1 MKWFLYAFSLI
12 WISFG
17 AGIIIY
23 TRESKSMIKSLVAD
37 LDRRLLSVLP
47 AIFGVFLIIAATESR
62 HSWFIRLIG
71 ILAVLKGGFIFWN
84 PQNLY
89 NKIVDWYLNSLSDQT
104 FRFFGIIILILGT
117 VILSWI
123 L

>member
-1 MKWFLYAFSLI
+1 MKWFLYAFSFI

-17 AGIIIY
+17 TGLIIY
-23 TRESKSMIKSLVAD
+23 TQESKRMIKRLVTD
-37 LDRRLLSVLP
+37 LDRRILSALP
-47 AIFGVFLIIAATESR
+47 AIFGFFLIIAASESR

-89 NKIVDWYLNSLSDQT
+89 DKTLDWYLNSVSDQT
-104 FRFFGIIILILGT
+104 FRFFGIITLILGT

>member
-1 MKWFLYAFSLI
+1 MKWFLYALGLI

-17 AGIIIY
+17 VGFIIY
-23 TRESKSMIKSLVAD
+23 SSESKRILKSVVAN
-37 LDRRLLSVLP
+37 LDRRILSSLTV
-47 AIFGVFLIIAATESR
+47 IFGVLIVISASESR
-62 HSWFIRLIG
+62 HPGFIRLIG
-71 ILAVLKGGFIFWN
+71 ILAVFKGGFIFWN

-89 NKIVDWYLNSLSDQT
+89 DKTLDWYLNSVSDQT
-104 FRFFGIIILILGT
+104 FRLFGIITLILGT

>member
-1 MKWFLYAFSLI
+1 MKWFLYALSLL

-17 AGIIIY
+17 AGFIIY
-23 TRESKSMIKSLVAD
+23 TSESKRIINSVVKN
-37 LDRRLLSVLP
+37 LDRRILSALP
-47 AIFGVFLIIAATESR
+47 AIFGVLLVISASESR

-71 ILAVLKGGFIFWN
+71 ILAVFKGGLIFWN
-84 PQNLY
+84 PQNLCD
-89 NKIVDWYLNSLSDQT
+89 KTLDWYLNSVSDQT
-104 FRFFGIIILILGT
+104 FRFFGIITLILGT

>member
-1 MKWFLYAFSLI
+1 MKWFLYAFSLT

-17 AGIIIY
+17 TGLIIY
-23 TRESKSMIKSLVAD
+23 TRESKSMIKRLVTD
-37 LDRRLLSVLP
+37 LDRRILSTLP
-47 AIFGVFLIIAATESR
+47 AVLGVFLIIAAPESR

-71 ILAVLKGGFIFWN
+71 ILAVFKGGFIFWN

-89 NKIVDWYLNSLSDQT
+89 DKIVDWYLNALSDQT
-104 FRFFGIIILILGT
+104 FRFFGIITLILGT

>member
-17 AGIIIY
+17 TGLIIY
-23 TRESKSMIKSLVAD
+23 TLESRNLVKRFVTD
-37 LDRRLLSVLP
+37 LDRRIVSALP
-47 AIFGVFLIIAATESR
+47 VILGVFLIIAASESR

-71 ILAVLKGGFIFWN
+71 ILAVIKGGFILWN
-84 PQNLY
+84 PYNLY
-89 NKIVDWYLNSLSDQT
+89 DKIGNWYVNTVTNQT
-104 FRFFGIIILILGT
+104 YRFFGIITLILGT

>member
-17 AGIIIY
+17 AGLIIY
-23 TRESKSMIKSLVAD
+23 TRESKNMIKRLVSG
-37 LDRRLLSVLP
+37 LDRRILSALPVVL
-47 AIFGVFLIIAATESR
+47 GVFLIIAASESR

-71 ILAVLKGGFIFWN
+71 ILAVFKGGFIFWN

-89 NKIVDWYLNSLSDQT
+89 DKIVDWYLNTLSDQT
-104 FRFFGIIILILGT
+104 FRFFGIITLILGT

>member
-23 TRESKSMIKSLVAD
+23 TRESKSMIKSFVTN
-37 LDRRLLSVLP
+37 LDRRFLSVLP
-47 AIFGVFLIIAATESR
+47 TIFGVFLIIAATESR

-89 NKIVDWYLNSLSDQT
+89 NKTVDWYLNSLFDQT

>member
-37 LDRRLLSVLP
+37 LDRRFLSALP

>member
-23 TRESKSMIKSLVAD
+23 TRESKSLIKGFVTN
-37 LDRRLLSVLP
+37 LDRRILSVLP

-89 NKIVDWYLNSLSDQT
+89 NKTVVWYLNSISDQT
-104 FRFFGIIILILGT
+104 FRFFGIITLILGT

-123 L
+123 M

>member
-1 MKWFLYAFSLI
+1 MKWFLYAFSFI

-17 AGIIIY
+17 TGLIIY
-23 TRESKSMIKSLVAD
+23 TRESKRMIKRLVTD
-37 LDRRLLSVLP
+37 LDRRILSALP
-47 AIFGVFLIIAATESR
+47 AIFGFFLIIAASESR

-89 NKIVDWYLNSLSDQT
+89 DKTLDWYLNSVSDQT
-104 FRFFGIIILILGT
+104 FRFFGIITLILGT

>member
-23 TRESKSMIKSLVAD
+23 TRESKSMIKSLVTD
-37 LDRRLLSVLP
+37 LDRRFLSVLP
-47 AIFGVFLIIAATESR
+47 AIFGVFLIVAATESR

>member
-17 AGIIIY
+17 TGLIIY
-23 TRESKSMIKSLVAD
+23 TRESKSMIKRLVTD
-37 LDRRLLSVLP
+37 LDRRILP
-47 AIFGVFLIIAATESR
+47 ALPAVLGVFLIIAASESR

-71 ILAVLKGGFIFWN
+71 ILAVFIGGFIFWN

-89 NKIVDWYLNSLSDQT
+89 DKIVDWYLNALSDQT
-104 FRFFGIIILILGT
+104 FRFFGIITLILGT

>member
-1 MKWFLYAFSLI
+1 MKWFLYAFCLI

-17 AGIIIY
+17 AGLIIY
-23 TRESKSMIKSLVAD
+23 TRESKSMTKRLIAD
-37 LDRRLLSVLP
+37 LDRRILSALP
-47 AIFGVFLIIAATESR
+47 VILGIFLIIAASESR

-89 NKIVDWYLNSLSDQT
+89 DKIADWYLNSVSDET
-104 FRFFGIIILILGT
+104 FRFFGIITLILGT

>member
-17 AGIIIY
+17 TGLIIY
-23 TRESKSMIKSLVAD
+23 TRESKSMIKRLVTD
-37 LDRRLLSVLP
+37 LDRRILSTLPVVL
-47 AIFGVFLIIAATESR
+47 GVFLIMAASESR

-71 ILAVLKGGFIFWN
+71 ILAVFKGGCIFWN

-89 NKIVDWYLNSLSDQT
+89 DKIVDWYLNALSDQT
-104 FRFFGIIILILGT
+104 FRFFGIITLILGT

>member
-1 MKWFLYAFSLI
+1 MKWFLYAFNFI

-17 AGIIIY
+17 AGLIIY
-23 TRESKSMIKSLVAD
+23 TRESKSMIKSVITN
-37 LDRRLLSVLP
+37 LDRRLLSALP
-47 AIFGVFLIIAATESR
+47 AICGVFLVIAASESR

-84 PQNLY
+84 PQNWY
-89 NKIVDWYLNSLSDQT
+89 DKTVDWYLNSVSDQT
-104 FRFFGIIILILGT
+104 FRFFGIITLILGT

>member
-17 AGIIIY
+17 AGLIIY
-23 TRESKSMIKSLVAD
+23 TRESKIMIKRLVAD
-37 LDRRLLSVLP
+37 LDRRILSALP
-47 AIFGVFLIIAATESR
+47 AVLGVFLIIAAPGSR

-89 NKIVDWYLNSLSDQT
+89 DKTVDWYLNALSDQT
-104 FRFFGIIILILGT
+104 FRFFGIITLILGT

>member
-17 AGIIIY
+17 AGFIIY
-23 TRESKSMIKSLVAD
+23 TRETKRMINSFVTS
-37 LDRRLLSVLP
+37 LDRRILSAFP
-47 AIFGVFLIIAATESR
+47 AVFGIFLIISASESR

-71 ILAVLKGGFIFWN
+71 IIALLKGGFIFWN

-89 NKIVDWYLNSLSDQT
+89 DDTIDWYLNSVSDQT
-104 FRFFGIIILILGT
+104 FRFFGIVTLILGT

>member
-12 WISFG
+12 WISYG

-23 TRESKSMIKSLVAD
+23 TRESKSMIKSLVTD

>member
-17 AGIIIY
+17 TGIIIY
-23 TRESKSMIKSLVAD
+23 TRESKSIIKSFVKD
-37 LDRRLLSVLP
+37 LDRRILSVLP
-47 AIFGVFLIIAATESR
+47 AIFGVLLIIAASESR

-71 ILAVLKGGFIFWN
+71 ILAVLKGGFIYWN

-89 NKIVDWYLNSLSDQT
+89 DRTVNWYLNSVSDQT
-104 FRFFGIIILILGT
+104 FRFFGIITLILGT

-123 L
+123 V

>member
-12 WISFG
+12 WISCG
-17 AGIIIY
+17 AGLIIY
-23 TRESKSMIKSLVAD
+23 TRESKSMIKSLVTN
-37 LDRRLLSVLP
+37 LNRRILSTFP
-47 AIFGVFLIIAATESR
+47 AILGVFLIIAASESH

-89 NKIVDWYLNSLSDQT
+89 DKIVDWYLNSVSDQT
-104 FRFFGIIILILGT
+104 FRFFGIIALILGT

-123 L
+123 V

>member
-17 AGIIIY
+17 AGLIIY
-23 TRESKSMIKSLVAD
+23 TLESKSIIKRLVTD
-37 LDRRLLSVLP
+37 LDRRILSALP
-47 AIFGVFLIIAATESR
+47 AVLGVFLIIAASESR

-71 ILAVLKGGFIFWN
+71 FLAVLKGGFIFWN

-89 NKIVDWYLNSLSDQT
+89 EKIVDWYLNALSDQT
-104 FRFFGIIILILGT
+104 FRFFGIITLILGT

>member
-1 MKWFLYAFSLI
+1 MKWFLYAFCLI

-17 AGIIIY
+17 TGLILY
-23 TRESKSMIKSLVAD
+23 TRESKSMLKNLVTN
-37 LDRRLLSVLP
+37 LDRRILSALP
-47 AIFGVFLIIAATESR
+47 AFLGIILIISASESR

-89 NKIVDWYLNSLSDQT
+89 DKTVNWYLNAVSDQT
-104 FRFFGIIILILGT
+104 FRFFGIITLILGT
-117 VILSWI
+117 AISSWI

>member
-23 TRESKSMIKSLVAD
+23 TRESKSMIKSLVTD
-37 LDRRLLSVLP
+37 LDRRFLSVLP

-89 NKIVDWYLNSLSDQT
+89 NKILDWYLNSLSDQT

>member
-23 TRESKSMIKSLVAD
+23 TRESKSMIKSLVTD
-37 LDRRLLSVLP
+37 LDRRFLSVLP

-62 HSWFIRLIG
+62 HSWFLRLIG

>member
-23 TRESKSMIKSLVAD
+23 TRESKSMIKGFVTN
-37 LDRRLLSVLP
+37 LDRRFLSVLP
-47 AIFGVFLIIAATESR
+47 AIFGVFLIVAATESR

>member
-23 TRESKSMIKSLVAD
+23 TRESKSMIKSLVTD
-37 LDRRLLSVLP
+37 LDRRFLSVLP

-89 NKIVDWYLNSLSDQT
+89 NKIVDWYLNSVSDQT
-104 FRFFGIIILILGT
+104 FRFFGIITLILGT

>member
-1 MKWFLYAFSLI
+1 MKWFLYAFSFI

-17 AGIIIY
+17 TGLIIY
-23 TRESKSMIKSLVAD
+23 TRESKSMIKRLVTD
-37 LDRRLLSVLP
+37 LDRRILSAIP
-47 AIFGVFLIIAATESR
+47 AIFGVFLVIAASESR

-89 NKIVDWYLNSLSDQT
+89 DKFVDWYLNLVSDQT
-104 FRFFGIIILILGT
+104 FRFFGIITLILGT

>member
-17 AGIIIY
+17 AGLIIY
-23 TRESKSMIKSLVAD
+23 TRESKNMIKRLVSD
-37 LDRRLLSVLP
+37 LDRRILSALPVVL
-47 AIFGVFLIIAATESR
+47 GVFLIIAASESR
-62 HSWFIRLIG
+62 HSWFIRFIG
-71 ILAVLKGGFIFWN
+71 ILAVFKGGFIFWN

-89 NKIVDWYLNSLSDQT
+89 DKIVDWYLNTLSDQT
-104 FRFFGIIILILGT
+104 FRFSGIITLILGT

>member
-23 TRESKSMIKSLVAD
+23 TRESKSMIKSLVTD

>member
-1 MKWFLYAFSLI
+1 MKWFLYAFCLI

-17 AGIIIY
+17 TGLILY
-23 TRESKSMIKSLVAD
+23 TRESKSMLKNLITN
-37 LDRRLLSVLP
+37 LDRRILSALP
-47 AIFGVFLIIAATESR
+47 AFFGIILIIAASESR

-89 NKIVDWYLNSLSDQT
+89 DKIVNWYLNAVSDQT
-104 FRFFGIIILILGT
+104 FRFFGIITLILGT
-117 VILSWI
+117 AISSWI

>member
-17 AGIIIY
+17 AGLIIY
-23 TRESKSMIKSLVAD
+23 TRESKNMIKRLVSD
-37 LDRRLLSVLP
+37 LDRRILSALPVVL
-47 AIFGVFLIIAATESR
+47 GVFLIIAASESR

-71 ILAVLKGGFIFWN
+71 ILAVFKGGFIFWN

-89 NKIVDWYLNSLSDQT
+89 DKIVDWYLNTLSDQT
-104 FRFFGIIILILGT
+104 FRFFGIITLILGT

>member
-1 MKWFLYAFSLI
+1 MKWFLYAFSFI

-23 TRESKSMIKSLVAD
+23 TRESKSMIKSLVTD
-37 LDRRLLSVLP
+37 LDRRFLSVLP

-62 HSWFIRLIG
+62 HSWFLRLIG

>member
-23 TRESKSMIKSLVAD
+23 TRESKSMIKSLVTD
-37 LDRRLLSVLP
+37 LDRRFLSVLP